1 MIYAYSAADSQR
13 PDAQSPLII
22 AMRLQE
28 PITTTSPAHDDVRAW
43 LNLTLPSGI
52 GPRTQQQLL
61 RAFGYPG
68 AIFDAGLSA
77 IAGVIGIKPAQSLL
91 DGLHQEAQ
99 QGLIEQTLAWL
110 NEPGHHLVTL
120 ADQDYPKRLL
130 ESTDPPSLLYVNG
143 DPAYL
148 NQPAIGVVGSRNATP
163 QGLENARAFAK
174 VLADAGF
181 SIISGLALGIDAAAN
196 EGALRSD
203 TRSGTVAVVGTGIDR
218 VYPASNKKLAHLITG
233 NGCIVSEFPLGT
245 AATACNF
252 PRRNRLIAGLGQACL
267 VVEAAPASGSLITAR
282 LAGELGRDIFAIPGS
297 IHAPQYKGCHALI
310 KQGAKLVECA
320 QDILEE
326 LQPRQPAAP
335 ATAVTTDA
343 VDNGATRP
351 EQRALLKAMGHEAAT
366 LDQLIQR
373 SGLATDNLLAMLTEL
388 SLEGLVTN
396 LPGGRYQRLIR
407 A

>member
-1 MIYAYSAADSQR
+1 MSPSANSA
-13 PDAQSPLII
+13 
-22 AMRLQE
+22 
-28 PITTTSPAHDDVRAW
+28 TDDLRAW
-43 LNLTLPSGI
+43 LNLTLPAGI

-61 RAFGYPG
+61 SAFGHP
-68 AIFDAGLSA
+68 AAVMDAGLSA
-77 IAGVIGIKPAQSLL
+77 IAGVIGIKLAQSLF
-91 DGLHQEAQ
+91 DGLTLEAQ
-99 QGLIEQTLAWL
+99 QSVLEQTLTWL
-110 NEPGHHLVTL
+110 EAPDHRIITL
-120 ADQDYPKRLL
+120 ADKEYPQRLL
-130 ESTDPPSLLYVNG
+130 ESADPPSLLYVNG

-148 NQPAIGVVGSRNATP
+148 NHPAIGIVGSRNATP
-163 QGLENARAFAK
+163 QGLENARAFSK

-181 SIISGLALGIDAAAN
+181 SIVSGLALGIDAAAH

-203 TRSGTVAVVGTGIDR
+203 TRSGTIAVIGTGIDR

-233 NGCIVSEFPLGT
+233 NGCIISEFPLGT
-245 AATACNF
+245 AATASNF

-282 LAGELGRDIFAIPGS
+282 LASELGRDIFAIPGS

-326 LQPRQPAAP
+326 LGPQVVAATS
-335 ATAVTTDA
+335 ATTNDETGTAE
-343 VDNGATRP
+343 TRP
-351 EQRALLKAMGHEAAT
+351 EHAALLRALGHEPAT
-366 LDQLIQR
+366 LDQLIAR
-373 SGLATDNLLAMLTEL
+373 STLTADVVLAMLTEL
-388 SLEGLVTN
+388 TLDGVVTN

>member
-1 MIYAYSAADSQR
+1 MN
-13 PDAQSPLII
+13 P
-22 AMRLQE
+22 
-28 PITTTSPAHDDVRAW
+28 SPAHDDHRNELCAW
-43 LNLTLPSGI
+43 LNLTLANGI
-52 GPRTQQQLL
+52 GARTQQQLL
-61 RAFGYPG
+61 RAFGHPA
-68 AIFDAGLSA
+68 AIFDAGLGA
-77 IAGVIGIKPAQSLL
+77 VAGVIGIKTAQNLF
-91 DGLHQEAQ
+91 DGRQQEAQ
-99 QGLIEQTLAWL
+99 QALIERTLAWL
-110 NEPGHHLVTL
+110 AEPGHHLITL
-120 ADQDYPKRLL
+120 ADAHYPQRLL
-130 ESTDPPSLLYVNG
+130 ESVDPPSLLYVNG
-143 DPAYL
+143 DPSYL
-148 NQPAIGVVGSRNATP
+148 NKPAIGIVGSRNATP

-181 SIISGLALGIDAAAN
+181 SIVSGLALGIDAAAH

-203 TRSGTVAVVGTGIDR
+203 TRSGTIAVIGTGIDR
-218 VYPASNKKLAHLITG
+218 VYPASNKKLAHVITG

-245 AATACNF
+245 VAAASNF

-326 LQPRQPAAP
+326 LGPQHSALPMESPSGTGPVNANPAH
-335 ATAVTTDA
+335 
-343 VDNGATRP
+343 VDLLN
-351 EQRALLKAMGHEAAT
+351 ALGHEPAT
-366 LDQLIQR
+366 LDQLIAR
-373 SGLATDNLLAMLTEL
+373 CGLTADAVLAMLTEL
-388 SLEGLVTN
+388 SLEGTVTN

>member
-1 MIYAYSAADSQR
+1 M
-13 PDAQSPLII
+13 
-22 AMRLQE
+22 
-28 PITTTSPAHDDVRAW
+28 TTSLSADELRAW

-61 RAFGYPG
+61 RAFGHPD
-68 AIFDAGLSA
+68 AVFDAGLSA
-77 IAGVIGIKPAQSLL
+77 VAGIVGIKSAQSLFE
-91 DGLHQEAQ
+91 GRQQEAQ
-99 QGLIEQTLAWL
+99 RTLIERTQAWL
-110 NEPGHHLVTL
+110 TEPDHHLVTL
-120 ADQDYPKRLL
+120 ADNNYPQRLL
-130 ESTDPPSLLYVNG
+130 ESADPPNLLYVNG

-148 NQPAIGVVGSRNATP
+148 NQAAIGVVGSRNATP
-163 QGLENARAFAK
+163 QGIENARAFSK
-174 VLADAGF
+174 VLADSGF
-181 SIISGLALGIDAAAN
+181 SVVSGLALGIDAAAH

-203 TRSGTVAVVGTGIDR
+203 SRSGTIAVIGTGIDR

-245 AATACNF
+245 AATASNF

-310 KQGAKLVECA
+310 KQGAKLVESA

-326 LQPRQPAAP
+326 LRPQSTVTDTISTSAQTAEIHSRNPLHAP
-335 ATAVTTDA
+335 LLTA
-343 VDNGATRP
+343 
-351 EQRALLKAMGHEAAT
+351 LGHEPCT
-366 LDQLIQR
+366 LDQLISR
-373 SGLATDNLLAMLTEL
+373 SGLTADAVLAMLTEL
-388 SLEGLVTN
+388 SLDGVVTN
-396 LPGGRYQRLIR
+396 LPGGRYQRLIP

>member
-1 MIYAYSAADSQR
+1 MSPSANSA
-13 PDAQSPLII
+13 
-22 AMRLQE
+22 
-28 PITTTSPAHDDVRAW
+28 TDDLRAW
-43 LNLTLPSGI
+43 LNLTLPAGI

-61 RAFGYPG
+61 SAFGHP
-68 AIFDAGLSA
+68 AAVMDAGLSA
-77 IAGVIGIKPAQSLL
+77 IAGVIGIKLAQSLF
-91 DGLHQEAQ
+91 DGLTLEAQ
-99 QGLIEQTLAWL
+99 QSVLEQTLTWL
-110 NEPGHHLVTL
+110 EAPDHRIITL
-120 ADQDYPKRLL
+120 ADKEYPQRLL
-130 ESTDPPSLLYVNG
+130 ESADPPSLLYVNG

-148 NQPAIGVVGSRNATP
+148 NHPAIGIVGSRNATP
-163 QGLENARAFAK
+163 QGLENARAFSK

-181 SIISGLALGIDAAAN
+181 SIVSGLALGIDAAAH

-203 TRSGTVAVVGTGIDR
+203 TRSGTIAVIGTGIDR

-233 NGCIVSEFPLGT
+233 NGCIISEFPLGT
-245 AATACNF
+245 AATASNF

-326 LQPRQPAAP
+326 LGPQVVAATS
-335 ATAVTTDA
+335 ATTNDETGTAE
-343 VDNGATRP
+343 TRP
-351 EQRALLKAMGHEAAT
+351 EHAALLRALGHEPAT
-366 LDQLIQR
+366 LDQLIAR
-373 SGLATDNLLAMLTEL
+373 STLTADVVLAMLTEL
-388 SLEGLVTN
+388 TLDGVVTN

>member
-1 MIYAYSAADSQR
+1 MSPSANSA
-13 PDAQSPLII
+13 
-22 AMRLQE
+22 
-28 PITTTSPAHDDVRAW
+28 TDDLRAW
-43 LNLTLPSGI
+43 LNLTLPAGI

-61 RAFGYPG
+61 SAFGHP
-68 AIFDAGLSA
+68 AAVMDAGLSA
-77 IAGVIGIKPAQSLL
+77 IAGVIGIKLAQSLF
-91 DGLHQEAQ
+91 DGLTLEAQ
-99 QGLIEQTLAWL
+99 QSVLEQTLTWL
-110 NEPGHHLVTL
+110 EAPDHRIITL
-120 ADQDYPKRLL
+120 ADKEYPQRLL
-130 ESTDPPSLLYVNG
+130 ESADPPSLLYVNG

-148 NQPAIGVVGSRNATP
+148 NHPAIGIVGSRNATP
-163 QGLENARAFAK
+163 QGLENARAFSK

-181 SIISGLALGIDAAAN
+181 SIVSGLALGIDAAAH

-203 TRSGTVAVVGTGIDR
+203 TRSGTIAVIGTGIDR

-233 NGCIVSEFPLGT
+233 NGCIISEFPLGT
-245 AATACNF
+245 AATASNF

-282 LAGELGRDIFAIPGS
+282 LAGELGRDVFAIPGS

-326 LQPRQPAAP
+326 LGPQVVAATS
-335 ATAVTTDA
+335 ATTNDETGTAE
-343 VDNGATRP
+343 TRP
-351 EQRALLKAMGHEAAT
+351 EHAALLRALGHEPAT
-366 LDQLIQR
+366 LDQLIAR
-373 SGLATDNLLAMLTEL
+373 STLTADVVLAMLTEL
-388 SLEGLVTN
+388 TLDGVVTN

>member
-1 MIYAYSAADSQR
+1 MSPSANSA
-13 PDAQSPLII
+13 
-22 AMRLQE
+22 
-28 PITTTSPAHDDVRAW
+28 TDDLRAW
-43 LNLTLPSGI
+43 LNLTLPAGI

-61 RAFGYPG
+61 SAFGHP
-68 AIFDAGLSA
+68 AAVMDAGLSA
-77 IAGVIGIKPAQSLL
+77 IAGVLGIKLAQSLF
-91 DGLHQEAQ
+91 DGLTLEAQ
-99 QGLIEQTLAWL
+99 QSVLEQTLTWL
-110 NEPGHHLVTL
+110 EAPDHRIITL
-120 ADQDYPKRLL
+120 ADKEYPQRLL
-130 ESTDPPSLLYVNG
+130 ESADPPSLLYVNG

-148 NQPAIGVVGSRNATP
+148 NHPAIGIVGSRNATP
-163 QGLENARAFAK
+163 QGLENARAFSK

-181 SIISGLALGIDAAAN
+181 SIVSGLALGIDAAAH

-203 TRSGTVAVVGTGIDR
+203 TRSGTIAVIGTGIDR

-233 NGCIVSEFPLGT
+233 NGCIISEFPLGT
-245 AATACNF
+245 AATASNF

-326 LQPRQPAAP
+326 LGPQVVAATS
-335 ATAVTTDA
+335 ATTNDETGTAE
-343 VDNGATRP
+343 TRP
-351 EQRALLKAMGHEAAT
+351 EHAALLRALGHEPAT
-366 LDQLIQR
+366 LDQLIAR
-373 SGLATDNLLAMLTEL
+373 STLTADVVLAMLTEL
-388 SLEGLVTN
+388 TLDGVVTN

>member
-1 MIYAYSAADSQR
+1 MSTSTEATTTAAAD
-13 PDAQSPLII
+13 L
-22 AMRLQE
+22 
-28 PITTTSPAHDDVRAW
+28 RAW
-43 LNLTLPSGI
+43 LNLTLPAGV

-61 RAFGYPG
+61 AAFGHP
-68 AIFDAGLSA
+68 AAVFDAGLSA
-77 IAGVIGIKPAQSLL
+77 IAGVVGIKLAQSLL
-91 DGLHQEAQ
+91 DGLKLEAQ
-99 QGLIEQTLAWL
+99 QMLIEQTLAWL

-120 ADQDYPKRLL
+120 ADKDYPQRLL
-130 ESTDPPSLLYVNG
+130 ESADPPSLLYVNG

-148 NQPAIGVVGSRNATP
+148 NHAAIGVVGSRSATP
-163 QGLENARAFAK
+163 QGIENARAFSK

-181 SIISGLALGIDAAAN
+181 SIVSGLALGIDAAAH

-203 TRSGTVAVVGTGIDR
+203 TRSGTIAVVGTGIDR

-233 NGCIVSEFPLGT
+233 NGCIISEFPLGT
-245 AATACNF
+245 VAAASNF
-252 PRRNRLIAGLGQACL
+252 PRRNRLIAALGQACL

-326 LQPRQPAAP
+326 LRPQALAAATPTPIIESTAP
-335 ATAVTTDA
+335 APSAA
-343 VDNGATRP
+343 QAKLLS
-351 EQRALLKAMGHEAAT
+351 ALGYESAT
-366 LDQLIQR
+366 LDQLMKR
-373 SGLATDNLLAMLTEL
+373 CELPADALLAMLTEL
-388 SLEGLVTN
+388 TLDGVVTN